1 MWLVTYYDDARI
13 ERVTK
18 KQTHLHT
25 VEKKKIVWRGVQSL
39 PNCRQVK
46 ATFYYYIIISKYE
59 RAFSLL
65 KK

>member
-1 MWLVTYYDDARI
+1 MTYYDDDRI

-25 VEKKKIVWRGVQSL
+25 VEKKEIVWRGVQSL

-46 ATFYYYIIISKYE
+46 GYFLLYNNQQIRTCL
-59 RAFSLL
+59 FSLL